1 MIDKE
6 ILDAVLPLPTLDELK
21 EQKVEELKD
30 EGFVISNFHSGGVF
44 YTMLMIVLRIKV
56 EAIELL
62 RVVLNN
68 MFVSHAGGAW
78 LDLKMADYSK
88 KRKKAQKTQGFVTV
102 SRTDMTGEAVKIPKG
117 HVFKSILD
125 INGEELRFF
134 VLEAATLQKG
144 ASSVDVL
151 VEAETEGSRY
161 NVPAGQIV
169 TILGGSGCGKSSSIC
184 SCTLW
189 SCFSSAYESVASSS
203 SANAHAFRII
213 ASCSSEKRRWL
224 STRPARIEKS
234 FFAAS

>member
-56 EAIELL
+56 EVIELL
-62 RVVLNN
+62 RIVLNN

-102 SRTDMTGEAVKIPKG
+102 RRTDMTGEAVKIPKG

-125 INGEELRFF
+125 INGEGCDSSYWRQRRCKRARPPWTCWWRPRQRA
-134 VLEAATLQKG
+134 AATTSPQG
-144 ASSVDVL
+144 
-151 VEAETEGSRY
+151 R
-161 NVPAGQIV
+161 
-169 TILGGSGCGKSSSIC
+169 
-184 SCTLW
+184 SC
-189 SCFSSAYESVASSS
+189 
-203 SANAHAFRII
+203 
-213 ASCSSEKRRWL
+213 
-224 STRPARIEKS
+224 AR
-234 FFAAS
+234 

>member
-56 EAIELL
+56 EVIELL

-88 KRKKAQKTQGFVTV
+88 KRKKAQKTQGFITV
-102 SRTDMTGEAVKIPKG
+102 RRTDMTGEATEGLLAAVREAVDKIAGPYDNILVKSSVTVSQNISVTVTTDTADTDEAVENRVKA
-117 HVFKSILD
+117 ILTELLAVRRSRKLNELTLSD
-125 INGEELRFF
+125 INHAIRSGYSGATNAAVSEP
-134 VLEAATLQKG
+134 EADVKLGKDKVITLG
-144 ASSVDVL
+144 DVSVM
-151 VEAETEGSRY
+151 VERE
-161 NVPAGQIV
+161 
-169 TILGGSGCGKSSSIC
+169 
-184 SCTLW
+184 
-189 SCFSSAYESVASSS
+189 
-203 SANAHAFRII
+203 
-213 ASCSSEKRRWL
+213 
-224 STRPARIEKS
+224 
-234 FFAAS
+234 

>member
-56 EAIELL
+56 EVIELL

-88 KRKKAQKTQGFVTV
+88 KRKKAQKTQGFITV
-102 SRTDMTGEAVKIPKG
+102 RRADMTGEAVKIPKG

-151 VEAETEGSRY
+151 VEAET
-161 NVPAGQIV
+161 GQP
-169 TILGGSGCGKSSSIC
+169 LQRPRR
-184 SCTLW
+184 
-189 SCFSSAYESVASSS
+189 ADR
-203 SANAHAFRII
+203 AHADLP
-213 ASCSSEKRRWL
+213 RRRHIQQRRGL
-224 STRPARIEKS
+224 DRAGRQRHRGRREREGANTPLVVGAG
-234 FFAAS
+234 AAGDGGHLR

>member
-56 EAIELL
+56 EVIELL

-88 KRKKAQKTQGFVTV
+88 KRKKAQKTQGFITV
-102 SRTDMTGEAVKIPKG
+102 RRADMTGEAVKIPKG

-125 INGEELRFF
+125 INHAIRSGYSGATNAAVSEP
-134 VLEAATLQKG
+134 EADVKLGKDKVITLG
-144 ASSVDVL
+144 DVSVT
-151 VEAETEGSRY
+151 VERE
-161 NVPAGQIV
+161 
-169 TILGGSGCGKSSSIC
+169 
-184 SCTLW
+184 
-189 SCFSSAYESVASSS
+189 
-203 SANAHAFRII
+203 
-213 ASCSSEKRRWL
+213 
-224 STRPARIEKS
+224 
-234 FFAAS
+234 

>member
-56 EAIELL
+56 EVIELL
-62 RVVLNN
+62 RAVLNN

-102 SRTDMTGEAVKIPKG
+102 SRTGRGGQNPQGARLQEHPRHQRRGAA
-117 HVFKSILD
+117 L
-125 INGEELRFF
+125 LR
-134 VLEAATLQKG
+134 T
-144 ASSVDVL
+144 
-151 VEAETEGSRY
+151 
-161 NVPAGQIV
+161 
-169 TILGGSGCGKSSSIC
+169 GGSD
-184 SCTLW
+184 
-189 SCFSSAYESVASSS
+189 
-203 SANAHAFRII
+203 
-213 ASCSSEKRRWL
+213 
-224 STRPARIEKS
+224 
-234 FFAAS
+234 AAKGRVLRGRAGGGRDRG

>member
-56 EAIELL
+56 EVIELL
-62 RVVLNN
+62 RAVLNN

-117 HVFKSILD
+117 HVFKHPRHQRRGAAL
-125 INGEELRFF
+125 LR
-134 VLEAATLQKG
+134 T
-144 ASSVDVL
+144 
-151 VEAETEGSRY
+151 
-161 NVPAGQIV
+161 
-169 TILGGSGCGKSSSIC
+169 GGSD
-184 SCTLW
+184 
-189 SCFSSAYESVASSS
+189 
-203 SANAHAFRII
+203 
-213 ASCSSEKRRWL
+213 
-224 STRPARIEKS
+224 
-234 FFAAS
+234 AAKGRVLRGRAGGGRDRG